1 MVSFFA
7 VMFDLIFIFIILLNH
22 SSQSYLY
29 FSETEFIMTQV
40 SSIDLDKAIQAVLD
54 NLTGISELYPSQY
67 EIISSILHN
76 DNLFYTDSTNSG
88 KTLPAVIYPE
98 ILKFLNSLGY
108 NFPLNPKLLFIT
120 ALNSLKLSLVNN
132 VKALGIDC
140 EAVTSENLESLLI
153 STTSVLF
160 ISPETMKQPD
170 VTKSLLLYRSSFVLK
185 VVDEAHLGIGSF
197 LFFN

>member
-1 MVSFFA
+1 M
-7 VMFDLIFIFIILLNH
+7 
-22 SSQSYLY
+22 
-29 FSETEFIMTQV
+29 TEV
-40 SSIDLDKAIQAVLD
+40 SSIDLDIAIQAVLD
-54 NLTGISELYPSQY
+54 NLTGISQLYPSQY

-98 ILKFLNSLGY
+98 ILKFLNNLGY
-108 NFPLNPKLLFIT
+108 NFPLNPNLLFIT
-120 ALNSLKLSLVNN
+120 ALNSLKLSLLNN

-153 STTSVLF
+153 SSTSVLF

-170 VTKSLLLYRSSFVLK
+170 VTKTLLLYRSAFVLK

-197 LFFN
+197 LFLK

>member
-1 MVSFFA
+1 M
-7 VMFDLIFIFIILLNH
+7 
-22 SSQSYLY
+22 
-29 FSETEFIMTQV
+29 TEV

-160 ISPETMKQPD
+160 ISPETMKQSD
-170 VTKSLLLYRSSFVLK
+170 VTQSLLLHRSSFCLK

-197 LFFN
+197 CIL